1 MRVLDG
7 KCLAINMLRSNQLIL
22 REYVKKSPLGT
33 LSWFPKFG
41 GFRKKLYLCSVFRG

>member
-22 REYVKKSPLGT
+22 REYVKKACWERFPDSRNLAVSEKTVPL
-33 LSWFPKFG
+33 
-41 GFRKKLYLCSVFRG
+41 